1 MLRTSQIMV
10 NSKRETVK
18 AWERGRPPLLRVA
31 CQGLHMRRPAGWKAL
46 AVQRAAGTMS
56 WEQGQRAHRPE
67 GRKELAVF
75 VVLIEAHG
83 GHDEMRSEREA

>member
-1 MLRTSQIMV
+1 
-10 NSKRETVK
+10 
-18 AWERGRPPLLRVA
+18 
-31 CQGLHMRRPAGWKAL
+31 
-46 AVQRAAGTMS
+46 MS

>member
-1 MLRTSQIMV
+1 
-10 NSKRETVK
+10 
-18 AWERGRPPLLRVA
+18 
-31 CQGLHMRRPAGWKAL
+31 
-46 AVQRAAGTMS
+46 MS

-83 GHDEMRSEREA
+83 GHDEMRSERGRCEPDPAGLCRPAKGVEILFSVYWEVTECFKQRFRF